1 MNAPYLPAPRPP
13 LPPLPSVP
21 LLPLLPPLAP
31 RPRFPFSAPLL
42 CLLLALLALLLAGWP
57 SLADAAAPSL
67 RFKKLGPLGGDEP
80 SMLSL
85 MQDRKGYIWVG
96 THTNG
101 LYRYN
106 GYQAVRYAH
115 NPGDP
120 NSLPHDRVAAIYED
134 GQGRIWAGTQSGLAR
149 FNPET
154 NDFTV
159 VAPAKGPNNHR
170 IIKSIVPD
178 GKQGMWIASWGGLQH
193 FDPRSG
199 KFVVYAHDDKN
210 PASLASNDINALAVD
225 DQGGVWA
232 ATWPGGLD
240 YLAPGATEF
249 RHHQVDPAARPDA
262 RINIVRALQFDRA
275 GALWIGT
282 ESGVIRWDGK
292 RDWNTRVAVASPA
305 SRITNFNLDHKG
317 VLWGT
322 TLSAGLLRWN
332 QDTGAFDQFV
342 HAADDPYSLPGDNL
356 RAVMQ
361 DRGGMLWIA
370 SFTDG
375 IALANLSSEGFTR
388 HVPFRIDRRAAPAS
402 NALLSLMRAP
412 DGRLWLGGNVGMSLY
427 DPANNAVVKTY
438 QADDKTPGK
447 LSHSIVYSMYQ
458 DPDGKGPLWLGT
470 SNGLNRL
477 DQADGNFQAIH
488 FGNTASDYINAIA
501 PGAGGALWLA
511 TGNSLI
517 RYEPQTDGRKFYY
530 NDPQNSSSRSVN
542 GASAVLE
549 DSSGRVWVGS
559 EWNGGGLDWLDPAT
573 GIFRHFRHDP
583 ANPGNPAS
591 ISDDNIASLHE
602 DAKGRVWVGT
612 SKGLNLVEF
621 QADGALRFKSYASAM
636 RQQKILAIE
645 HDLDGKIWCST
656 LAGLFRL
663 DPETDKVSLFTAAD
677 GLTEGFTVN
686 SSARG
691 ADGVLY
697 FGGVHGMTAVT
708 PSKVRSSSVAPQVAI
723 TDITVFNHS
732 LQNGKPRADVK
743 AEGPVTAPT
752 ALTLSSQAS
761 VFSLEF
767 AALHYTD
774 PAENRYAYQLQGFD
788 REWVETDAAHRSAS
802 YTNLNPGHYIFRV
815 KAANHLGV
823 WNEEP
828 ATLHIT
834 ITPPFWQLW
843 WFRLLVVGMSVF
855 TLALLYRIRIDRL
868 TRHQL
873 QLQQLVAARTA
884 ELEES
889 NRKLAALST
898 TDGLTGVVNRRGF
911 DLALAAEWRRAARTG
926 QPVALSMLDVDYF
939 KKYNDHYGHQA
950 GDATLRAVADLITSH
965 GRRATDIVARYG
977 GEEFALL
984 AAATDAADAFGAAH
998 GICTELAR
1006 RQLPHEQSPLGILTI
1021 SIGVAVLV
1029 PSDDNTPELLV
1040 EMADRALYRAK
1051 QQGRNMALL
1060 AS

>member
-1 MNAPYLPAPRPP
+1 AAYAMGGAPT
-13 LPPLPSVP
+13 
-21 LLPLLPPLAP
+21 
-31 RPRFPFSAPLL
+31 
-42 CLLLALLALLLAGWP
+42 
-57 SLADAAAPSL
+57 PSL

-80 SMLSL
+80 SMLAL

-106 GYQAVRYAH
+106 GYQAVKYTN
-115 NPGDP
+115 NPADP
-120 NSLPHDRVAAIYED
+120 ASLPHDRVSAIYED
-134 GQGRIWAGTQSGLAR
+134 PQGRIWAGTQNGLAR

-154 NDFTV
+154 NNFTV
-159 VAPAKGPNNHR
+159 VAPANGPKNHR
-170 IIKSIVPD
+170 IVKTIVSD
-178 GKQGMWIASWGGLQH
+178 GKRGMWIGSWGGLQH
-193 FDPRSG
+193 YAPDTG
-199 KFVVYAHDDKN
+199 KFTVYVHDDKN
-210 PASLASNDINALAVD
+210 PASLASNDLNALAVD
-225 DQGGVWA
+225 AQGGVWI

-240 YLAPGATEF
+240 YLAPGATTF
-249 RHHQVDPAARPDA
+249 THHQVDPAPRPDA
-262 RINIVRALQFDRA
+262 RINIVRALQFDSK

-282 ESGVIRWDGK
+282 ESGVVRWDGQG
-292 RDWNTRVAVASPA
+292 DWSTRQAVASPA
-305 SRITNFNLDHKG
+305 SRITNFNVDSKG

-332 QDTGAFDQFV
+332 AARGAFDQFV

-375 IALANLSSEGFTR
+375 IALANLNSEGFTR

-402 NALLSLMRAP
+402 NALLSLARAP
-412 DGRLWLGGNVGMSLY
+412 GGRLWLGGNVGMSLY
-427 DPANNAVVKTY
+427 DPNSNTVVKTY

-447 LSHSIVYSMYQ
+447 LSHSIVYSMFQ
-458 DPDGKGPLWLGT
+458 DHRDGEGAGPLWLGT

-477 DQADGNFQAIH
+477 DTPDGPFQAVH

-501 PGAGGALWLA
+501 PGANGVLWLA

-517 RYEPQTDGRKFYY
+517 RYDPKTDARTIYY
-530 NDPQNSSSRSVN
+530 NDPQNVSSRSVN

-559 EWNGGGLDWLDPAT
+559 EWNGGGLDWLDPVS
-573 GIFRHFRHDP
+573 GKFRHFHHDN
-583 ANPGNPAS
+583 ADTAS
-591 ISDDNIASLHE
+591 ISDDNIVSLHE
-602 DAKGRVWVGT
+602 DAKGRIWVGT
-612 SKGLNLVEF
+612 SKGVNLVEF
-621 QADGALRFKSYASAM
+621 QADGTPRFKSYAAAV
-636 RQQKILAIE
+636 RAQKILAIE

-656 LAGLFRL
+656 IVGLFRL
-663 DPETDKVSLFTAAD
+663 DPETGKASLFTAAD

-686 SSARG
+686 SSARS

-708 PSKVRSSSVAPQVAI
+708 PSAVRSISVPPQVAI

-732 LQNGKPRADVK
+732 LQNGKPRENVK

-752 ALTLSSQAS
+752 ALTLSSEAS

-788 REWVETDAAHRSAS
+788 REWVETDASHRSAS
-802 YTNLNPGHYIFRV
+802 YTNLNPGHYVFRV

-823 WNEEP
+823 WNEEA

-834 ITPPFWQLW
+834 ITPPFWQRW
-843 WFRLLVVGMSVF
+843 WFRMLGAALVVG
-855 TLALLYRIRIDRL
+855 TLALFYKIRIDRL
-868 TRHQL
+868 TRQQL
-873 QLQQLVAARTA
+873 ELEQLVAARTA

-898 TDGLTGVVNRRGF
+898 TDGLTGVSNRRGF

-926 QPVALSMLDVDYF
+926 QALALSMLDVDYF

-950 GDATLRAVADLITSH
+950 GDATLRAVADLITTH

-984 AAATDAADAFGAAH
+984 AAATDAADALRAAQEL
-998 GICTELAR
+998 CAELAR
-1006 RQLPHEQSPLGILTI
+1006 RQLPHEQSPFGILTI

-1029 PSDDNTPELLV
+1029 PSEHNSPDLLV

-1051 QQGRNMALL
+1051 EQGRNMALL
-1060 AS
+1060 AG

>member
-1 MNAPYLPAPRPP
+1 MCA
-13 LPPLPSVP
+13 
-21 LLPLLPPLAP
+21 
-31 RPRFPFSAPLL
+31 LL
-42 CLLLALLALLLAGWP
+42 CTAPGVVTVV
-57 SLADAAAPSL
+57 AAAWPGAAEAATPSL

-80 SMLSL
+80 SMLAL
-85 MQDRKGYIWVG
+85 MQDRKGYVWVG

-115 NPGDP
+115 NPADP
-120 NSLPHDRVAAIYED
+120 RSLPHDRVAAIYED
-134 GQGRIWAGTQSGLAR
+134 TKGRIWAGTQNGLAR
-149 FNPET
+149 FNPDT

-159 VAPAKGPNNHR
+159 MAPASGPNNRR
-170 IIKSIVPD
+170 IIKRIVAD
-178 GKQGMWIASWGGLQH
+178 GRSGMWIASWGGLQH
-193 FDPRSG
+193 YDPDSG
-199 KFVVYAHDDKN
+199 KFTVYAHDDKDRT
-210 PASLASNDINALAVD
+210 SLASNDLNALALD
-225 DQGGVWA
+225 ARGGVWA

-240 YLAPGATEF
+240 YLAPGATGF
-249 RHHQVDPAARPDA
+249 VHHQVDPSPRADA
-262 RINIVRALQFDRA
+262 RVNIVRALQFDRD

-282 ESGVIRWDGK
+282 ETGVVRWDGHS
-292 RDWNTRVAVASPA
+292 DWNTRVAVPSPA
-305 SRITNFNLDHKG
+305 SRITDFNLDNKG
-317 VLWGT
+317 ALWAT
-322 TLSAGLLRWN
+322 TLSAGLLRWDPARN
-332 QDTGAFDQFV
+332 AFDQFV
-342 HAADDPYSLPGDNL
+342 HAADDPYSLPGNNL

-388 HVPFRIDRRAAPAS
+388 HVPFRIDQRTAPAS
-402 NALLSLMRAP
+402 NALLSLAP
-412 DGRLWLGGNVGMSLY
+412 APNGQLWIGGNSGMSLY
-427 DPANNAVVKTY
+427 DPGASAVVRTY
-438 QADDKTPGK
+438 RADDRTPGK
-447 LSHSIVYSMYQ
+447 LSHSIVYTMYQ
-458 DPDGKGPLWLGT
+458 QDDGKGPLWLGT

-477 DQADGNFQAIH
+477 DRADGSFRAIH
-488 FGNTASDYINAIA
+488 FGNTASDYINYIA
-501 PGAGGALWLA
+501 PGAGGVLWLA

-517 RYEPQTDGRKFYY
+517 RYDPRTDARKIYY
-530 NDPQNSSSRSVN
+530 NDPHDSRSRSVN
-542 GASAVLE
+542 GASTVLE

-559 EWNGGGLDWLDPAT
+559 EWNGGGLDWLDPASGT
-573 GIFRHFRHDP
+573 FRHFRHDQ
-583 ANPGNPAS
+583 ADRAS
-591 ISDDNIASLHE
+591 ISDDNIVSLHQ
-602 DAKGRVWVGT
+602 DPKGRVWIGT
-612 SKGLNLVEF
+612 SKGLDLAVFE
-621 QADGALRFKSYASAM
+621 ADGKVRFVSYAAAM
-636 RQQKILAIE
+636 RAQKILAIE
-645 HDLDGKIWCST
+645 HDRDGRIWCST

-663 DPETDKVSLFTAAD
+663 DPDTGKVALFTAAD

-697 FGGVHGMTAVT
+697 FGGVHGMTAVD
-708 PSKVRSSSVAPQVAI
+708 PSRVRSQSVPPQVAI

-732 LQNGKPRADVK
+732 LQNGKPRADVR

-761 VFSLEF
+761 VFSIEF

-774 PAENRYAYQLQGFD
+774 PARNRYAYQLQGFD
-788 REWVETDAAHRSAS
+788 RDWVQTDAAHRSAS
-802 YTNLNPGHYIFRV
+802 YTNLNPGNYVFRV

-828 ATLHIT
+828 ATLRIT
-834 ITPPFWQLW
+834 ITPPFWKRW
-843 WFRLLVVGMSVF
+843 WFRMAVVGLVVF

-868 TRHQL
+868 TRHQS
-873 QLQQLVAARTA
+873 QLEKLVAARTA
-884 ELEES
+884 ELEAS

-926 QPVALSMLDVDYF
+926 QPVALSMLDVDFF

-950 GDATLRAVADLITSH
+950 GDAALRAVADLITSH

-984 AAATDAADAFGAAH
+984 AADTDAGNAIDAAQSM
-998 GICTELAR
+998 CTALAR
-1006 RQLPHEQSPLGILTI
+1006 RRLPHEQSPFGMLTI

-1029 PSDDNTPELLV
+1029 PGDDNSPELLL
-1040 EMADRALYRAK
+1040 EMADRALYKAK
-1051 QQGRNMALL
+1051 EQGRNMAVL
-1060 AS
+1060 ASVPQPALTERS

>member
-1 MNAPYLPAPRPP
+1 MTAPSLSAPSLPAPC
-13 LPPLPSVP
+13 PS
-21 LLPLLPPLAP
+21 LLHHVAWAAAATARRAASLLLL
-31 RPRFPFSAPLL
+31 LL
-42 CLLLALLALLLAGWP
+42 CCLALLLAAWP
-57 SLADAAAPSL
+57 AAASAAAPSL

-115 NPGDP
+115 NPADP
-120 NSLPHDRVAAIYED
+120 KSLPHDRVAAIYED
-134 GQGRIWAGTQSGLAR
+134 GQGRIWAGTQNGLAR

-159 VAPAKGPNNHR
+159 VAPASGPKNHR
-170 IIKSIVPD
+170 IIKSIVAD

-193 FDPRSG
+193 LDPGSG
-199 KFVVYAHDDKN
+199 TFTVYGHDDHD
-210 PASLASNDINALAVD
+210 ADSLASNDINALAVD
-225 DQGGVWA
+225 AQGGVWA

-240 YLAPGATEF
+240 YLAPGATRF
-249 RHHQVDPAARPDA
+249 RHYQVDPAPRPDA
-262 RINIVRALQFDRA
+262 RINIVRALQFDRS

-292 RDWNTRVAVASPA
+292 RDWNTRAAVPSPA
-305 SRITNFNLDHKG
+305 SRITNFNLDNKG

-402 NALLSLMRAP
+402 NALLSLARAP
-412 DGRLWLGGNVGMSLY
+412 GGRLWLGGNVGMSLY
-427 DPANNAVVKTY
+427 DPASSTVVKTY

-458 DPDGKGPLWLGT
+458 DPEGKGPLWLGT

-517 RYEPQTDGRKFYY
+517 RYDPQTDARRIYY
-530 NDPQNSSSRSVN
+530 NDPQNISSRSVN

-559 EWNGGGLDWLDPAT
+559 EWNGGGLDWLDPAS
-573 GIFRHFRHDP
+573 GIFRHFRHE
-583 ANPGNPAS
+583 PGNAAS
-591 ISDDNIASLHE
+591 LSDDNIASLHE

-612 SKGLNLVEF
+612 SKGLNLVAF
-621 QADGALRFKSYASAM
+621 QADGTLRFTSYAAAV

-663 DPETDKVSLFTAAD
+663 DPETGKVSLFTSAD

-723 TDITVFNHS
+723 TDITVYNHS

-752 ALTLSSQAS
+752 ALTLSSEAS

-788 REWVETDAAHRSAS
+788 REWVETDATHRSAS

-834 ITPPFWQLW
+834 ITPPFWQRW
-843 WFRLLVVGMSVF
+843 WFRMLSVAVVVF

-873 QLQQLVAARTA
+873 QLEQLVAARTA

-911 DLALAAEWRRAARTG
+911 DLALAAEWRRAARAN

-950 GDATLRAVADLITSH
+950 GDATLRTVADLITSH

-984 AAATDAADAFGAAH
+984 AAATDAADAYGAAQE
-998 GICTELAR
+998 ICAELAR
-1006 RQLPHEQSPLGILTI
+1006 RQLPHLESPLGILTI

-1029 PSDDNTPELLV
+1029 PSDANSPELLV
-1040 EMADRALYRAK
+1040 QMADRALYRAK
-1051 QQGRNMALL
+1051 QRGRNMALL
-1060 AS
+1060 ADAD

>member
-1 MNAPYLPAPRPP
+1 MPA
-13 LPPLPSVP
+13 LPSSA
-21 LLPLLPPLAP
+21 LPSL
-31 RPRFPFSAPLL
+31 RSPFALL
-42 CLLLALLALLLAGWP
+42 CRLLLSCLILLSVPFAPVRAADWP
-57 SLADAAAPSL
+57 VSPEAVTPSL

-80 SMLSL
+80 SMLAL
-85 MQDRKGYIWVG
+85 LQDRQGYVWVG

-115 NPGDP
+115 NPADP
-120 NSLPHDRVAAIYED
+120 HSLPHDRVSAIHED
-134 GQGRIWAGTQSGLAR
+134 AKGRIWAGTQNGLAR
-149 FNPET
+149 FNPDT

-159 VAPAKGPNNHR
+159 VAPAQGPNNHR
-170 IIKSIVPD
+170 IIKRIIAD
-178 GKQGMWIASWGGLQH
+178 GRGGMWIGSWGGLQH
-193 FDPRSG
+193 YHPDTG
-199 KFVVYAHDDKN
+199 KFSVYAHDAKD
-210 PASLASNDINALAVD
+210 PGSLASNDLNALALD
-225 DQGGVWA
+225 AGGGVWA

-240 YLAPGATEF
+240 YLAPGATSF
-249 RHHQVDPAARPDA
+249 RHHQVDPAVRADA
-262 RINIVRALQFDRA
+262 RVNIVRALQFDRN
-275 GALWIGT
+275 GELWIGT
-282 ESGVIRWDGK
+282 EAGVVHWDGK
-292 RDWNTRVAVASPA
+292 RDWSTRTAVPSPA
-305 SRITNFNLDHKG
+305 SRITDFNLDNQG
-317 VLWGT
+317 RLWAT

-332 QDTGAFDQFV
+332 RERGAFDQFV

-402 NALLSLMRAP
+402 NALLSLSRAP
-412 DGRLWLGGNVGMSLY
+412 AGRLWLGGNVGMSLY
-427 DPANNAVVKTY
+427 DPGTRTVVKTW
-438 QADDKTPGK
+438 QADGRTPGN

-458 DPDGKGPLWLGT
+458 QDDGKGPLWLGT

-477 DQADGNFQAIH
+477 DHVDGTFRAIH
-488 FGNTASDYINAIA
+488 FGNTASDYINLIA

-517 RYEPQTDGRKFYY
+517 RYDPATDARKIYY
-530 NDPQNSSSRSVN
+530 NDPQDRTSRSVD
-542 GASAVLE
+542 GASTVLE

-573 GIFRHFRHDP
+573 GIFRHFRHDQ
-583 ANPGNPAS
+583 ADAVS
-591 ISDDNIASLHE
+591 ISDNNIVSLHE
-602 DAKGRVWVGT
+602 DARGRIWIGT
-612 SKGLNLVEF
+612 SKGLNLAVFE
-621 QADGALRFKSYASAM
+621 AGGKVRFTSYAAAM
-636 RQQKILAIE
+636 RSQKILAIE

-663 DPETDKVSLFTAAD
+663 DPETGKVSLFTAAD

-691 ADGVLY
+691 ADGTLY

-708 PSKVRSSSVAPQVAI
+708 PSNVRSSSVPPQVAI

-732 LQNGKPRADVK
+732 LQNGKPRANVK

-752 ALTLSSQAS
+752 ALTLSSEAS
-761 VFSLEF
+761 VFSIEF

-774 PAENRYAYQLQGFD
+774 PGQNRYAYQLQGFD
-788 REWVETDAAHRSAS
+788 REWVHTDAAHRSAS
-802 YTNLNPGHYIFRV
+802 YTNLNPGHYVFRV

-828 ATLHIT
+828 ATLRVT
-834 ITPPFWQLW
+834 ITPPFWQRW
-843 WFRLLVVGMSVF
+843 WFRMLGVALVVF

-868 TRHQL
+868 TRHQV
-873 QLQQLVAARTA
+873 QLEKVVAARTA

-926 QPVALSMLDVDYF
+926 QPVALSMLDVDFF

-950 GDATLRAVADLITSH
+950 GDAALRAVADLITHH
-965 GRRATDIVARYG
+965 GRRATDIAARYG

-984 AAATDAADAFGAAH
+984 AADTGAADAFEAAQSM
-998 GICTELAR
+998 CAELAR
-1006 RQLPHEQSPLGILTI
+1006 RQLPHEQSPFGMLTI

-1029 PSDDNTPELLV
+1029 PGDANSPDMLV
-1040 EMADRALYRAK
+1040 EMADRALYKAK
-1051 QQGRNMALL
+1051 QRGRNMALL
-1060 AS
+1060 AN